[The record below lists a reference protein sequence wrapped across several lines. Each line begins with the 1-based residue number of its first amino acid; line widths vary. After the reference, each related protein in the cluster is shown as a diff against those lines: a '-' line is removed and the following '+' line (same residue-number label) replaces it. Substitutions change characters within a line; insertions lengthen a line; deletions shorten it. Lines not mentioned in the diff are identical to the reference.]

1 MMIKLSE
8 VRYLPDSTH
17 PPVSTEAYPLP
28 TPELT
33 MVMVLEATEAT
44 EATVDDTGGSDSKL
58 QR

>member
-17 PPVSTEAYPLP
+17 PPVSTEVYPLP
-28 TPELT
+28 IPELT
-33 MVMVLEATEAT
+33 MVMVSG
-44 EATVDDTGGSDSKL
+44 ATVDDTGDSDSKL